1 MSGEN
6 LKVPSQVFKW
16 FEKMKSNYEQ
26 SVQAVLGR
34 FEEYSNQQQQ
44 RIDNEHSLHINN
56 LKESHQQQTTHA
68 QQMIESLQNDVNY
81 YKTQLAQQQKAM
93 EQLNARY
100 DAVMSTFLE
109 QKKRDI
115 DIKEIFSEE
124 TVEESVTK
132 DELLPESIINDHVI
146 DAKMMPNSIDE
157 EVVEAIYN
165 RAISSREQGDT
176 DEAFALFKQ
185 SAKQGNVKSMG
196 ALGRAYCLGEGV
208 EDDIVM
214 GVAWLIKA
222 AQHGLPQA
230 VKKSQHFEADDP
242 ELYEQASR
250 VAQSLATSSE

>member
-26 SVQAVLGR
+26 SIQAVLGR
-34 FEEYSNQQQQ
+34 FEQYNNQQQK

-56 LKESHQQQTTHA
+56 LTESHQQQIKQN
-68 QQMIESLQNDVNY
+68 QQMIESLQNDVSY
-81 YKTQLAQQQKAM
+81 YKNQLEQQQKTM
-93 EQLNARY
+93 NQLNARY

-115 DIKEIFSEE
+115 DIKDIFSEDE
-124 TVEESVTK
+124 AQESVTR
-132 DELLPESIINDHVI
+132 DELLPESIIETSGNGANMAFSNMD
-146 DAKMMPNSIDE
+146 D
-157 EVVEAIYN
+157 EVVEAIYD
-165 RAISSREQGDT
+165 RAILSREQGDVT
-176 DEAFALFKQ
+176 EAFALFKQ
-185 SAKQGNVKSMG
+185 AAKQSHIKSMG
-196 ALGRAYCLGEGV
+196 ALGRAYCLGEGI

-230 VKKSQHFEADDP
+230 VKKSQHFETDDP
-242 ELYEQASR
+242 ELYEQASLI
-250 VAQSLATSSE
+250 AQSLATTK